1 LRLIHDHL
9 ARLPTPPA
17 DINQDLPEPLSK
29 IILHLLEKEPRN
41 RYQSADGMVHDL
53 ERLRDTRAG
62 HGEFRV
68 GEPLRPASSVRDS
81 SPRLRNTGPGGAR
94 RSWGCG
100 TTLPRPPGW
109 AFRGRPAAR
118 PESLYT

>member
-1 LRLIHDHL
+1 MRLIHDHL

-81 SPRLRNTGPGGAR
+81 SPRLRNTGPGWCSTVLGLRNNIAATSR
-94 RSWGCG
+94 LGVPRATRS
-100 TTLPRPPGW
+100 
-109 AFRGRPAAR
+109 AAR
-118 PESLYT
+118 AS